1 MCCFVF
7 SDSIFKTLSL
17 KLCSTLPSTLPIHR
31 IWYPG
36 PERRIWKQRYFDA
49 GFVFLQDMIERAV
62 LETVTQKNITAPG
75 VYVQEM
81 AYPCYN
87 EDKCVCTCVHVCA
100 FVGVL

>member
-1 MCCFVF
+1 M
-7 SDSIFKTLSL
+7 
-17 KLCSTLPSTLPIHR
+17 HR
-31 IWYPG
+31 VWFPG

-62 LETVTQKNITAPG
+62 LETVTQKNISAPG

-87 EDKCVCTCVHVCA
+87 EDRCVRVCVCAHTAIFSH
-100 FVGVL
+100 FHW